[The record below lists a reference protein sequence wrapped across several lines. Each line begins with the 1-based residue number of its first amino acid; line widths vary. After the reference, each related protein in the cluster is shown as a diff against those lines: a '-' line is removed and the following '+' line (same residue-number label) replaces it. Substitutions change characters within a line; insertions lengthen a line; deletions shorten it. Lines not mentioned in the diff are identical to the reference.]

1 MEATQGVSPTS
12 SLELEVC
19 LELSTLLEL
28 QKQFLHLESPSIP
41 ERAPDLTITQVGKY
55 SGGGGGSGA

>member
-1 MEATQGVSPTS
+1 MEATRGVSPTS

-28 QKQFLHLESPSIP
+28 QKQFLYLESPSIL
-41 ERAPDLTITQVGKY
+41 ERVPDLTITRVGKY
-55 SGGGGGSGA
+55 SEGGGGSGA